1 MLNNL
6 KALIQYLLPKQLLTQ
21 FFGCLASKHLGV
33 VTTWM
38 IKGFAKLYKVNM
50 HEASEKNPEK
60 YRTFNDFFA
69 RQLAQNMRPIA
80 EDEKAVVMPADG
92 MISQFGRIEAG
103 HLIQAKGHTYSLA
116 SLLACNTPMV
126 DALQNGHYMTT
137 YLSPR
142 DYHRVH
148 MPCDGILREMIYVP
162 GSLFSVNQA
171 TTATIPNIFAR
182 NERVIC
188 YFETEY
194 GPMVQVLVGA
204 TIVGSI
210 EVSWQGV
217 VTPPRDGVL
226 KSWQYE
232 DVRLAKGDDM
242 GCFKLGSTVITLF
255 AENSMTFADK
265 IEVGMQTRVGQ
276 AFGVRI

>member
-21 FFGCLASKHLGV
+21 FFGCLASKKLGII
-33 VTTWM
+33 TTWM
-38 IKGFAKLYKVNM
+38 IKGFVKLYKVNM
-50 HEASEKNPEK
+50 HEASVKNPEK
-60 YRTFNDFFA
+60 YKTFNDFFA
-69 RQLAQNMRPIA
+69 RQLDQNMRPISPEA
-80 EDEKAVVMPADG
+80 NAIVMPADG
-92 MISQFGRIEAG
+92 MISQFGVIEDG
-103 HLIQAKGHTYSLA
+103 QLIQAKGHQYSLS

-126 DALQNGHYMTT
+126 EALQNGHYITT

-148 MPCDGILREMIYVP
+148 MPCDAILREMIYVP

-171 TTATIPNIFAR
+171 TTSTIPNIFAR

-188 YFETEY
+188 YFETEF
-194 GPMVQVLVGA
+194 GPMIQILVGA

-217 VTPPRDGVL
+217 VTPPREGIL
-226 KSWQYE
+226 KSWRYD

-255 AENSMTFADK
+255 AANSMAFSDK
-265 IEVGMQTRVGQ
+265 LEVGMPTRVGQ
-276 AFGVRI
+276 AMGVRI